1 MTGGNGSGAILEP
14 IVDKR
19 NRELEFDSRLTTFG
33 GGVDFTNDDIS
44 FPVDHKLTSGEALLY
59 NSKGNAG
66 IGIGDYQG
74 FNVIGTN
81 KLNNG
86 STYYA
91 EVVNNR
97 SIRLYETEND
107 YAESTQLVSL
117 QQTTLEHILS
127 NFVKA
132 NYLKEI
138 KVINTGSGY
147 ENRKLFVQPT
157 GVDTVSN
164 SIKFENHG
172 FSDGIVVYSSNGTLV
187 NGLNT
192 TDQYSVIKLSD
203 DEFRLANSGIGATD
217 LGNFNRNNYVKF
229 ATSGGKEHSF
239 CLPRY

>member
-1 MTGGNGSGAILEP
+1 MTFS
-14 IVDKR
+14 
-19 NRELEFDSRLTTFG
+19 
-33 GGVDFTNDDIS
+33 NDDIS
-44 FPVDHKLTSGEALLY
+44 FPVDHKLISGEALLY

-74 FNVIGTN
+74 SNVIGTS

-107 YAESTQLVSL
+107 YASGINTVGFTTANNTGTHSFILRES
-117 QQTTLEHILS
+117 
-127 NFVKA
+127 K

-138 KVINTGSGY
+138 KVINPGSGY

-164 SIKFENHG
+164 
-172 FSDGIVVYSSNGTLV
+172 
-187 NGLNT
+187 
-192 TDQYSVIKLSD
+192 
-203 DEFRLANSGIGATD
+203 
-217 LGNFNRNNYVKF
+217 
-229 ATSGGKEHSF
+229 
-239 CLPRY
+239 